1 MKGNLLQGTAR
12 GRMGDI
18 VAKVLHGQQ
27 VFAKYQPVVFNPD
40 SPLQRINRG
49 RFKRTTRSYQRI
61 INELVLDGFDFRYN
75 LYSGAS
81 KSFRNIFYNFVMQCQ
96 DIGENGA
103 NHRKVNFISPL
114 IINNTI
120 GNLLIPNAGY
130 LAGNDLFP
138 TFYKDAN
145 MPVKQYFGSDVPL
158 TSDTRVIILGTKEKS
173 PFFQIMNSPSM
184 DLQIVQEDRSN
195 NIGIGQNFGL
205 QESITDCGEW
215 NYIYSLDSQLE
226 EGATGMLYSATTTK
240 IGLYYFWVDNK
251 GRIIASGSLE
261 KAGVPTPPAP

>member
-27 VFAKYQPVVFNPD
+27 VFAKYQPVVFNPK
-40 SPLQRINRG
+40 SPLQRINRD
-49 RFKRTTRSYQRI
+49 RLALTTKAYKE
-61 INELVLDGFDFRYN
+61 NVHEMVLSGFDFRYN

-114 IINNTI
+114 IVNNTI
-120 GNLLIPNAGY
+120 GNLLVPVAGS
-130 LAGNDLFP
+130 LGGNDLFP
-138 TFYKDAN
+138 QFVKDIN

-158 TSDTRVIILGTKEKS
+158 TDETRIIVLGTDEKA
-173 PFFQIMNSPSM
+173 PFYQVLNSVGMN
-184 DLQIVQEDRSN
+184 LQIAQEDRSTA
-195 NIGIGQNFGL
+195 IGLSKNFGL
-205 QESITDCGEW
+205 QESLLDCGEW
-215 NYIYSLDSQLE
+215 DYIYSFESELDS
-226 EGATGMLYSATTTK
+226 GASGMLYSESTTK
-240 IGLYYFWVDNK
+240 IGLYYFWVDKN
-251 GRIIASGSLE
+251 GRIISSGSLE
-261 KAGVPTPPAP
+261 KDGVPTPTP